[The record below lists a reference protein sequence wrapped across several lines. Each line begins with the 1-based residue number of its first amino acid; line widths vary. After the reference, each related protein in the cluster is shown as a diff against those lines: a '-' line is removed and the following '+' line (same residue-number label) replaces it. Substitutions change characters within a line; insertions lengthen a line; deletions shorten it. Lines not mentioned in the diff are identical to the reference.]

1 MTTDRKSPFWKL
13 SARVER
19 EGDVIRLVLN
29 PGPSGDIYKTLKEYK
44 ITQISEEDNLYL
56 KRIIKNNFIICEEK
70 IKGSANKSD
79 KDIVSII
86 QSLHIAKKVNKDRWK
101 VDMDYIKTAFA
112 KDKEQQ
118 QKKKKMVNLNK
129 SDKPKGKSKF
139 DPNKKPHG
147 HFSPAQHKYNNTTT
161 SLTANAPT
169 GPKPMHKI
177 IIKSKNSYGQDDGY
191 QQLTSAVK
199 KKVKKVIRK
208 RVVMRN
214 NPYGE

>member
-1 MTTDRKSPFWKL
+1 MTTDKKSPFWKL

-118 QKKKKMVNLNK
+118 RKKKKMVNLNK
-129 SDKPKGKSKF
+129 SDKPKGKF
-139 DPNKKPHG
+139 NPNKKPHG
-147 HFSPAQHKYNNTTT
+147 HFSPAQHKYNNTTSSPT
-161 SLTANAPT
+161 VNTPT
-169 GPKPMHKI
+169 GSNPTKKI
-177 IIKSKNSYGQDDGY
+177 IIKSKSGYEQDGY
-191 QQLTSAVK
+191 QPAVIR
-199 KKVKKVIRK
+199 KKVKRVIK
-208 RVVMRN
+208 KKVVMRN
-214 NPYGE
+214 DPYGE